1 MNACCNNCTTSG
13 FRILYPAGR
22 AQKHQIVQCVQCG
35 LMYAFPLEQD
45 NLIGY
50 SVATSASSTLNESSP
65 EVQRALNKLPDFETI
80 EESLTG
86 LLPSKGYVVE
96 VGAYSGVLLKLFN
109 ARGWK
114 TMGIE
119 PDGRA
124 VEFACR
130 EYKLDVRNGTLLSLP
145 LDPATAD
152 AVVMLH
158 VIEHLDNPAKNVQ
171 TVSRLLR
178 KDGIF
183 VVETP
188 VYDSLTYRIL
198 GRRERN
204 LSCDGHIFFY
214 TEDTLSQLLRASGFT
229 IIKVERVGR
238 TLSVSRLLWN
248 IGVIS
253 KNDFVRRILSAFSER
268 FELGRRFVHVNA
280 RDIIRIYA
288 KKTNVDTV

>member
-1 MNACCNNCTTSG
+1 
-13 FRILYPAGR
+13 
-22 AQKHQIVQCVQCG
+22 
-35 LMYAFPLEQD
+35 MYAFPLEQD